1 MSAETIEIIWK
12 VALAIFAAGGFWNE
26 LKAIRRDIRRLEQKV
41 EKHNNF
47 DRRIVRLE
55 TLAEE
60 QEHLCQ
66 SSVKKA
72 QSYET
77 TSVKI

>member
-1 MSAETIEIIWK
+1 MTAEQFEIVWK
-12 VALAIFAAGGFWNE
+12 VALAVFAAGGFWNE
-26 LKAIRRDIRRLEQKV
+26 LKAIRKDIKRLELKV

-60 QEHLCQ
+60 KEL
-66 SSVKKA
+66 KNA
-72 QSYET
+72 QIQQDEQR
-77 TSVKI
+77 

>member
-1 MSAETIEIIWK
+1 MTPENIELAWK
-12 VALAIFAAGGFWNE
+12 IGLAIFAAGGFWNE
-26 LKAIRRDIRRLEQKV
+26 LKAIRKDIKRLELKV

-60 QEHLCQ
+60 KEHQCQ
-66 SSVKKA
+66 NSELVAKN
-72 QSYET
+72 
-77 TSVKI
+77 